1 MGLTYSEL
9 LALMEMATNQDPMSG
24 DLMGSGQESSAMKV
38 VRAGMNLREDED
50 DMEFWNDFM
59 QLCGDAE
66 GMAELLGVKSAEVRR
81 WTARIR
87 ENIDKVRE
95 INSTNPEGEDNSK
108 LMATG
113 DNDGAVTVGNDGLA
127 ARRG

>member
-1 MGLTYSEL
+1 MGLTYNEL
-9 LALMEMATNQDPMSG
+9 LAIMESNQDPAFG
-24 DLMGSGQESSAMKV
+24 DLMGSGEETRSMKII
-38 VRAGMNLREDED
+38 RAGMHLREGEDEL
-50 DMEFWNDFM
+50 EFWNDFM

-66 GMAELLGVKSAEVRR
+66 GMSELLGVKSAEVRR

-87 ENIDKVRE
+87 ENINRVKE

-113 DNDGAVTVGNDGLA
+113 DNDGAISVDDNGFA
-127 ARRG
+127 KR

>member
-1 MGLTYSEL
+1 MGLTYTEL
-9 LALMEMATNQDPMSG
+9 LAIMESNQDPAFG
-24 DLMGSGQESSAMKV
+24 DLMGSGEETRSMKII
-38 VRAGMNLREDED
+38 RAGMHLREGEDEL
-50 DMEFWNDFM
+50 EFWNDFM

-87 ENIDKVRE
+87 ENINRVKE

-113 DNDGAVTVGNDGLA
+113 DNDGAVSIDDNGFA
-127 ARRG
+127 KR